1 MLGLYRYSV
10 LNGVDCVNKNATQ
23 MLKAVI
29 NYPQTLWVLT
39 INDFTSIEAGVKYR
53 YHRIAFNAPPA
64 AIWFPTAR
72 RILAHA
78 GCEWRI

>member
-1 MLGLYRYSV
+1 LLGLYRYSV
-10 LNGVDCVNKNATQ
+10 LNGVDCVNKNSTQ

-64 AIWFPTAR
+64 AI
-72 RILAHA
+72 
-78 GCEWRI
+78 